1 MIEKEG
7 NIISFKVFIDRKGT
21 LMTEFKQLPIEQ
33 IAAVFDK
40 HDAPFIRKILK
51 EAGVRLSSLHNHLEK
66 ELSALH

>member
-7 NIISFKVFIDRKGT
+7 NIISFKVFINRKGT

-40 HDAPFIRKILK
+40 NDAPFIRKILK

-66 ELSALH
+66 ELNALH